1 MLEKNNVKV
10 IILAGGQGERFW
22 PWSRFNYPKQFIK
35 LQLANSNVSKSL
47 FQLSCERG
55 RAITNPDNVLVV
67 ATANYAQLIK
77 RQVPWLKPANI
88 ILEPFGKNTAIAI
101 ATACVRR
108 VTPGEVMFV
117 MPADHYL
124 PGAKRF
130 LRVAKQA
137 IHVAQ
142 TNNVLV
148 TIGITMDRPE
158 AGFGYLRTGARLDTG
173 KGKGPDVR
181 RVAKFV
187 EKPGIVRAKKM
198 LREKKWR
205 WNSGMFAWKRETFI
219 DGLRCYMSEHYKALA
234 MLSKSNLR
242 QVYNKVPDVS
252 VDYGLMEHADN
263 VVMVN
268 GDFEWHDL
276 GTWDAIYEV
285 GKKDS
290 KGNVILGD
298 KSRVCLKD
306 TYNTLVA
313 AKYRAP
319 LVAGIGIRDSLI
331 ITTPDALLILPRGRG
346 QKVRDIYR
354 MASKKNTRLK

>member
-1 MLEKNNVKV
+1 MFEKNNVKV

-35 LQLANSNVSKSL
+35 LHLVNSGASKSL

-55 RAITNPDNVLVV
+55 RAITKPDNVFVV
-67 ATANYAQLIK
+67 ATANYARLIK
-77 RQVPWLKPANI
+77 QQVAWLKPANI
-88 ILEPFGKNTAIAI
+88 ILEPFGKNTATAI
-101 ATACVRR
+101 ATVCAKR
-108 VTPGEVMFV
+108 VTQGEVMFV

-124 PGAKRF
+124 PDTRRF
-130 LRVAKQA
+130 LTVARQA

-148 TIGITMDRPE
+148 TVGITPNRPE
-158 AGFGYLRTGARLDTG
+158 AGFGYLKTGARLDTG
-173 KGKGPDVR
+173 KGPGVW
-181 RVAKFV
+181 RVEEFV
-187 EKPGIVRAKKM
+187 EKPGIILAKKM
-198 LREKKWR
+198 LGEKKWR

-219 DGLRCYMSEHYKALA
+219 NGLRRYMPGHYKAFA
-234 MLSKSNLR
+234 MLSKGNLR
-242 QVYNKVPDVS
+242 QVYGRVPDIS

-263 VVMVN
+263 VVMVD
-268 GDFEWHDL
+268 GDFKWHDL

-290 KGNVILGD
+290 KGNVLIGD

-313 AKYRAP
+313 TKGKTP
-319 LVAGIGIRDSLI
+319 LIVGTGIRNSLI
-331 ITTPDALLILPRGRG
+331 IATPDVLLILPRGKG
-346 QKVRDIYR
+346 QEVRDIYR
-354 MASKKNTRLK
+354 IASKKNTRLK